1 MRNLSTSIYTF
12 EKLRQENCV
21 YVDKTEYL
29 YKLVTGA
36 SQQVFCARP
45 RRFGKSLT
53 VSTLEAIFRG
63 KRELFEGL
71 YIGARD
77 YDWQEYP
84 VVHLDFARTD
94 MRDLDKLQMSLCL
107 QLSQIGE
114 EYGISL
120 QGNNPVVMF
129 DTLLRNLA
137 QQSNHGVV
145 LLVDEYDKPIFEH
158 IEDKE
163 DAEEFRKF
171 LSSFY
176 QIIKGAEAQER
187 FVFLTGVTR
196 LAKLSIFSKLNNL
209 FDLTMHRDFAC
220 MMGYT
225 QAELE
230 ENFADRLDA
239 AAAKGV
245 EDEYGNRL
253 DRAGIVEG
261 LKRWYDGFCFSA
273 DGEKVYNPVSVGQF
287 FLNQCNYSNYW
298 FATGTPRF
306 IVDLMKQNE
315 MTVADVSGARLS
327 RGEMDAFDVAD
338 IAGNG
343 LQKSRILTLLQ
354 QTGYLTIEAFLPRPR
369 PFYRL
374 RFPNKEVEDS
384 FSESL
389 IKSYTGKREVDD
401 WVLDVSDAA
410 ECGRTSDMIEIF
422 KGFIAD
428 LPYDIQIKDEK
439 YYQSLIFLICKV
451 CGMDVQAEVSTNIGR
466 IDAVLDAGT
475 HLYIMEFK
483 LNKSAGVALQQ
494 IDDKQYA
501 QKYILPARKKGQV
514 LHKLGINFSYAK
526 EDRNITDW
534 QEVIVR

>member
-1 MRNLSTSIYTF
+1 LPIFISGRVS
-12 EKLRQENCV
+12 V
-21 YVDKTEYL
+21 TESPA
-29 YKLVTGA
+29 T
-36 SQQVFCARP
+36 
-45 RRFGKSLT
+45 
-53 VSTLEAIFRG
+53 TLEAIFRG

-71 YIGARD
+71 YIAGQN

-84 VVHLDFARTD
+84 VIRIDFARMDITNLRLLQSSLSD
-94 MRDLDKLQMSLCL
+94 RLQKIAENYNITIRGDSPAQLFSSLVEKLYESR
-107 QLSQIGE
+107 G
-114 EYGISL
+114 
-120 QGNNPVVMF
+120 
-129 DTLLRNLA
+129 R
-137 QQSNHGVV
+137 GVV
-145 LLVDEYDKPIFEH
+145 ILIDEYDKPIFEH
-158 IEDKE
+158 IEEKE
-163 DAEEFRKF
+163 AAEEFRRF

-273 DGEKVYNPVSVGQF
+273 EGEKVYNPVSVGQF

-338 IAGNG
+338 IAGDG

-410 ECGRTSDMIEIF
+410 ECGHTSDMIEIF

-475 HLYIMEFK
+475 HLYIMKFK

-514 LHKLGINFSYAK
+514 LHKLGINFSYAE

-534 QEVIVR
+534 QEVIVQ

>member
-1 MRNLSTSIYTF
+1 MKQLSTSIYTF

-29 YKLVTGA
+29 YKLVTDA
-36 SQQVFCARP
+36 SQQLFCARP

-71 YIGARD
+71 YIAGQN

-94 MRDLDKLQMSLCL
+94 MRDLDKLQMSLCF

-220 MMGYT
+220 MM
-225 QAELE
+225 
-230 ENFADRLDA
+230 
-239 AAAKGV
+239 
-245 EDEYGNRL
+245 
-253 DRAGIVEG
+253 I
-261 LKRWYDGFCFSA
+261 
-273 DGEKVYNPVSVGQF
+273 
-287 FLNQCNYSNYW
+287 
-298 FATGTPRF
+298 PRQSWR
-306 IVDLMKQNE
+306 K
-315 MTVADVSGARLS
+315 
-327 RGEMDAFDVAD
+327 
-338 IAGNG
+338 
-343 LQKSRILTLLQ
+343 IL
-354 QTGYLTIEAFLPRPR
+354 QTGWMQQRQRAWRMNTAIGLT
-369 PFYRL
+369 
-374 RFPNKEVEDS
+374 
-384 FSESL
+384 
-389 IKSYTGKREVDD
+389 
-401 WVLDVSDAA
+401 
-410 ECGRTSDMIEIF
+410 GR
-422 KGFIAD
+422 G
-428 LPYDIQIKDEK
+428 LWKD
-439 YYQSLIFLICKV
+439 
-451 CGMDVQAEVSTNIGR
+451 
-466 IDAVLDAGT
+466 
-475 HLYIMEFK
+475 
-483 LNKSAGVALQQ
+483 
-494 IDDKQYA
+494 
-501 QKYILPARKKGQV
+501 
-514 LHKLGINFSYAK
+514 
-526 EDRNITDW
+526 
-534 QEVIVR
+534 